1 MCALLWFHPSVN
13 LGLQIDILTEM
24 DVALGALLGSIVD
37 LILFPKIVMKNI
49 ANMHRKHNVWAYSKH
64 RPKHRRAMILSKHR
78 LNIASLK
85 TSHR

>member
-49 ANMHRKHNVWAYSKH
+49 ANMHRKHDV
-64 RPKHRRAMILSKHR
+64 
-78 LNIASLK
+78 
-85 TSHR
+85 